1 MSHQLKITNQPLIAL
16 EIQPDGLEF
25 PETDYTKKGVFEV
38 QGAGI
43 IIKIKYLGCLSR

>member
-25 PETDYTKKGVFEV
+25 PETDYTKKGISEFREQELV
-38 QGAGI
+38 I
-43 IIKIKYLGCLSR
+43 

>member
-16 EIQPDGLEF
+16 EIQPAGLEF
-25 PETDYTKKGVFEV
+25 AETDYTKKGIFEV

-43 IIKIKYLGCLSR
+43 IKIKYLACFSR